1 MILYLLLKAVL
12 YIIGI
17 VASIFGDLI
26 PSFPDTISNVLNT
39 ITTMINGGISFI
51 SYFFYVPVVVSLI
64 SLVIS
69 WHGFRVVKDAIMKVI
84 GHFIGN

>member
-26 PSFPDTISNVLNT
+26 PSFPDAISNVLTT
-39 ITTMINGGISFI
+39 ISTMINGGISFI
-51 SYFFYVPVVVSLI
+51 SYFFYVVALI

-69 WHGFRVVKDAIMKVI
+69 WYGFRVVKDAIMKVI
-84 GHFIGN
+84 GHFIAN